1 MSKEWNKG
9 TICIQGGYTP
19 KAGEPRVLPIFQSTT
34 YKYDDP
40 DHLEDLFNLK
50 AEGHLYSRISNP
62 TVAAFEEKF
71 AMLEG
76 GVGAVATASGQSAV
90 LYSILNL
97 CSAGDHLI
105 SASTLYGGTINLFTV
120 NLKKMGIEVDF
131 VDPEASV
138 EEILSKA
145 KENTKLIYGET
156 IGNPGLNILDF
167 DKFSLVAKKL
177 DVPFIVDNTV
187 GTPYL
192 CNVFEHGVNIAV
204 HSTTKYA
211 DGHAQAVGGII
222 VDGGNFN
229 WDNGKNLELVEPDL
243 SYHGLKY
250 VESFKEAAYITKLR
264 VTLLRDLGACQSP
277 FNAYLTNLGLETLH
291 LRMDRHCENTLEL
304 AKWLSKHPKVSW
316 VNYPGLEGNLQYDRA
331 KKYLKK
337 GSSGLLT
344 FGIKGGIE
352 EAKNFTR
359 ALKLVALVVTLGDTR
374 SSLLHPATTTHNQ
387 LTEEEQ
393 RASGVTPDLMRVSV
407 GIEDIRDIIKDFEQ
421 ALESVFTP
429 GV

>member
-1 MSKEWNKG
+1 MNKEWNQG

-19 KAGEPRVLPIFQSTT
+19 KAGQPRVLPIFQSTT

-40 DHLEDLFNLK
+40 DYLEEVFNLK

-62 TVAAFEEKF
+62 TVAALEEKF
-71 AMLEG
+71 TMLEG
-76 GVGAVATASGQSAV
+76 GVGAVATASGQSAI
-90 LYSILNL
+90 LYAVLNL
-97 CSAGDHLI
+97 CSAGDHII

-120 NLKKMGIEVDF
+120 HLKKLGIEVDF
-131 VDPEASV
+131 VNPEASD
-138 EEILSKA
+138 EDILSKA

-167 DKFSLVAKKL
+167 DKFSSIAKKL
-177 DVPFIVDNTV
+177 DIPFIVDNTL

-192 CNVFEHGVNIAV
+192 CNVFEHGVNISV
-204 HSTTKYA
+204 HSTTKYS

-229 WDNGKNLELVEPDL
+229 WDNGKNLELVEPDE
-243 SYHGLKY
+243 SYHGIKY

-277 FNAYLTNLGLETLH
+277 FNAYITNLGLETLH
-291 LRMDRHCENTLEL
+291 LRMDKHCENTLKL
-304 AKWLSKHPKVSW
+304 AKWLSNHPKVSW
-316 VNYPGLEGNLQYDRA
+316 VNYPSLEGNSQYSRA
-331 KKYLKK
+331 KKYLQK
-337 GSSGLLT
+337 GSSGILT

-407 GIEDIRDIIKDFEQ
+407 GIEDIKDIIKDFEQ
-421 ALESVFTP
+421 AFEACN
-429 GV
+429 

>member
-1 MSKEWNKG
+1 MNKEWNPG

-40 DHLEDLFNLK
+40 DYLEEVFNLK
-50 AEGHLYSRISNP
+50 AAGHLYSRISNP
-62 TVAAFEEKF
+62 TVAALEEKF

-97 CSAGDHLI
+97 CSVGDHII

-156 IGNPGLNILDF
+156 IGNPGLNVLDF

-192 CNVFEHGVNIAV
+192 CNVFEHGVNISV
-204 HSTTKYA
+204 HSTTKYS
-211 DGHAQAVGGII
+211 DGHAQAIGGII

-229 WDNGKNLELVEPDL
+229 WDNGKNLELVEPDP
-243 SYHGLKY
+243 SYHGIKY
-250 VESFKEAAYITKLR
+250 VEEFKDAAYITKLR

-291 LRMDRHCENTLEL
+291 LRMDRHCENALQL
-304 AKWLSKHPKVSW
+304 AKWLSNHPKVSW
-316 VNYPGLEGNLQYDRA
+316 VNYPGLEGNSQYDRA
-331 KKYLKK
+331 QKYLEK

-374 SSLLHPATTTHNQ
+374 SSILHPATTTHNQ
-387 LTEEEQ
+387 LSEEEQ
-393 RASGVTPDLMRVSV
+393 RTSRVTPDLLRVSV
-407 GIEDIRDIIKDFEQ
+407 GVEDIRDIIKDFE
-421 ALESVFTP
+421 EGFKSI
-429 GV
+429 

>member
-1 MSKEWNKG
+1 MNKEWNQG

-40 DHLEDLFNLK
+40 DYLEEVFNLK
-50 AEGHLYSRISNP
+50 AAGNLYSRISNP
-62 TVAAFEEKF
+62 TVAALEEKF

-97 CSAGDHLI
+97 CSVGDHII

-138 EEILSKA
+138 EEILSKS

-156 IGNPGLNILDF
+156 IGNPGLNVLDF

-192 CNVFEHGVNIAV
+192 CNVFEHGVNISV
-204 HSTTKYA
+204 HSTTKYS
-211 DGHAQAVGGII
+211 DGHVQAIGGII

-229 WDNGKNLELVEPDL
+229 WDNEKNLELVEPDP
-243 SYHGLKY
+243 SYHGIKY
-250 VESFKEAAYITKLR
+250 VEEFKDAAYITKLR

-291 LRMDRHCENTLEL
+291 LRMDRHCENAVQL
-304 AKWLSKHPKVSW
+304 AKWLSNHPKINW
-316 VNYPGLEGNLQYDRA
+316 VNYPGLEGNSQYDRSQ
-331 KKYLKK
+331 KYLKK

-352 EAKNFTR
+352 EAKNFIR
-359 ALKLVALVVTLGDTR
+359 SLKLVAIVVTLGDTR
-374 SSLLHPATTTHNQ
+374 SSILHPATTTHNQ
-387 LTEEEQ
+387 LSEEGQ
-393 RASGVTPDLMRVSV
+393 RTSGVTPDLLRVSV
-407 GIEDIRDIIKDFEQ
+407 GVEDIRDIIKDFEDGFK
-421 ALESVFTP
+421 AI
-429 GV
+429 